1 MRIEDLN
8 LPSDVVELIRKSTQG
23 DEVAAAALPH
33 ALLQLDSARQAEL
46 FRRRLTSWLQY
57 ALRSDE
63 DGGAVRYAETDDGGA
78 IRYSEIEEGS
88 GVLPQTPDTCE
99 PLDDLEFASLS
110 MDGDG
115 IVIKLPRR
123 GIFEFY
129 VRFAVQASRVE

>member
-78 IRYSEIEEGS
+78 EDAEGS
-88 GVLPQTPDTCE
+88 GVLKVTPDTCE